1 MVPICTLFH
10 SLLHRC
16 ITASYKC
23 KLAGINLNPCGNP
36 LILWEYLFILSC
48 CSRPPKVWK
57 RMLIIV
63 GNYRMVTY
71 RCECCCC
78 PGAQSEEYW
87 YCYLQA
93 TGHTLVCFGL
103 TLQCHSPGLLGLLS
117 ACCRNLLCELELGAG
132 HVVLLWTVEMW
143 GDGKGLD
150 NRQAEN
156 RCPQT
161 ISSSV
166 MVCY

>member
-57 RMLIIV
+57 RMLIIL
-63 GNYRMVTY
+63 GNYRMVSY
-71 RCECCCC
+71 RCECYCC

-93 TGHTLVCFGL
+93 TGRTLVCFDATVLAYWACCQLVAG
-103 TLQCHSPGLLGLLS
+103 TCCVNWSLGLGM
-117 ACCRNLLCELELGAG
+117 CCYCEQLKCG
-132 HVVLLWTVEMW
+132 VT
-143 GDGKGLD
+143 GKAL
-150 NRQAEN
+150 
-156 RCPQT
+156 T
-161 ISSSV
+161 IDKLKTDV
-166 MVCY
+166 PKL